1 MVKIENLCHSETNIL
16 LKDRTWIHRGGK
28 VDYWLQPENI
38 EELVA
43 VGKLLY
49 GIKEPF
55 VTIGH
60 TSNTYF
66 KNSFNIKYV
75 IDTRHLTGFNELNG
89 NTLVCECG
97 APMAKVSR
105 YCVERGI
112 AGYEGMV
119 GLPGTVGGGG
129 FSAIQAV
136 TDVELIA
143 HLRKLSY

>member
-1 MVKIENLCHSETNIL
+1 MQEIRIPCRFQKSIM
-16 LKDRTWIHRGGK
+16 LKDKTWIHRGGK
-28 VDYWLQPENI
+28 VDCWLQPTSI
-38 EELVA
+38 EELEA
-43 VGKLLY
+43 VGKILY
-49 GIKEPF
+49 ENKEPF
-55 VTIGH
+55 VVIGH

-75 IDTRHLTGFNELNG
+75 IDTRHLTGFNELDG

-119 GLPGTVGGGG
+119 GLPGTVGGY
-129 FSAIQAV
+129 FLQFR
-136 TDVELIA
+136 L
-143 HLRKLSY
+143 LRMRN